1 MSTVLIVVALAVV
14 FVVVV
19 AAVLYI
25 GPGRASGRS
34 GLKRRF
40 GPEYE
45 RVLAHHDGDSKAT
58 ERELAER
65 VGRYGELNSAPL
77 PAERRDQYVAR
88 WTELQERF
96 VDAPREAVVEADRL
110 LARLAADR
118 GYPGGTE
125 HDGRSDE
132 QLEALSVHHAYQM
145 DGYRRM
151 RQVASTD
158 GRGTST
164 EELRETL
171 LGARQLFDR
180 LILGHPDRS
189 DRHRGGAI
197 GRNRNR
203 NLTLRP
209 KGSGV

>member
-40 GPEYE
+40 GPEYD
-45 RVLAHHDGDSKAT
+45 RVLARHDGDSKAT
-58 ERELAER
+58 EHELAER
-65 VGRYGELNSAPL
+65 LERHGELRPGPL
-77 PAERRDQYVAR
+77 PTERRDQYVAR
-88 WTELQERF
+88 WAELQERF
-96 VDAPREAVVEADRL
+96 VDEPREAVVEADRL
-110 LARLAADR
+110 LAQLAADR
-118 GYPGGTE
+118 GYPAGTE
-125 HDGRSDE
+125 HDGRSEE
-132 QLEALSVHHAYQM
+132 QLEALSVHHAYQV
-145 DGYRRM
+145 DAYRRM
-151 RQVASTD
+151 HRVASAD
-158 GRGTST
+158 GRGVST

-171 LGARQLFDR
+171 VAARQLFDR

-189 DRHRGGAI
+189 DRRRGGAVS
-197 GRNRNR
+197 RNR